1 MPSKILMHNAFLH
14 FLTLLLFKQKGK
26 HIGAVMISVII
37 IFLLSSVLF
46 ISSSLQNR
54 LLDTLE
60 SQADFTLSRVQAG
73 KSINTPNDWLD
84 KVVEINGVSQVAPR
98 VYGRYFFTPREKSF
112 LVVGVDFFDEQSS
125 KELQSLV
132 KGLDLK
138 SFLSTDSMLVGSGV
152 KLFLSQHYYKE
163 YFSFKTPRGSFK
175 KVKIHQTLPPQ
186 TNLLANDMMI
196 MPIDLA
202 REIFGLGEDEITD
215 ITFNVPN
222 DAEWDNIIAK
232 LHLLFYDVR
241 VVEKR
246 EIKKAYENLYNYKGG
261 LFLILYLVSMVT
273 FMLILYQR
281 YSMVYSTE
289 RKEIGILR
297 AVGWSIKDILK
308 LKFYETAV
316 VVVVSFIL
324 GVVLA
329 YLYVF
334 VLNAPL
340 LSQIFLGGANLPNH
354 VSFVPV
360 LEFGLLGSI
369 FLFYA
374 IPFIAAVLIP
384 VWKVAVTPPKEAML

>member
-1 MPSKILMHNAFLH
+1 MIMKSAFLH

-26 HIGAVMISVII
+26 HIGAVLISVII

-46 ISSSLQNR
+46 ISSSLQKT
-54 LLDTLE
+54 LLDTLAYQ
-60 SQADFTLSRVQAG
+60 SDFTVSRIQAG
-73 KSINTPNDWLD
+73 KSVNTPVDWVD
-84 KVVEINGVSQVAPR
+84 RIVEINGVTKVSPR
-98 VYGRYFFTPREKSF
+98 IYGRYFFAPREESF
-112 LVVGVDFFDEQSS
+112 LVFGVDFFDEQSS
-125 KELQSLV
+125 KVFESLV
-132 KGLDLK
+132 KDVDLK
-138 SFLSTDSMLVGSGV
+138 RFLTTENMLVGSGV
-152 KLFLSQHYYKE
+152 KAFLSKHYYKE
-163 YFSFKTPRGSFK
+163 NFSFKTPKGSFK
-175 KVKIHQTLPPQ
+175 KVKIEEVLPSQ
-186 TNLLANDMMI
+186 SDLISNDLI
-196 MPIDLA
+196 LMPLELS
-202 REIFGLGEDEITD
+202 REIFGLGEDEVTD

-261 LFLILYLVSMVT
+261 LFLILYLVTIVT

-308 LKFYETAV
+308 LKFYETV
-316 VVVVSFIL
+316 VVVFVSYIV

-329 YLYVF
+329 YVYVF
-334 VLNAPL
+334 IFDAPL
-340 LSQIFLGGANLPNH
+340 LSQIFLGSANLADH
-354 VSFVPV
+354 VTFAPV
-360 LEFGLLGSI
+360 LKFGLLGSI

-374 IPFIAAVLIP
+374 IPFLAAVLIP
-384 VWKVAVTPPKEAML
+384 AWKIAVTPPKEAML

>member
-1 MPSKILMHNAFLH
+1 MAGNTIMKSAFLH

-26 HIGAVMISVII
+26 HIGAVLISVII

-46 ISSSLQNR
+46 LSSSLQKT
-54 LLDTLE
+54 LLHTLE
-60 SQADFTLSRVQAG
+60 DQADFTVCRVQAG
-73 KSINTPNDWLD
+73 NCVNTPLDWID
-84 KVVEINGVSQVAPR
+84 KIVEINGVTNVTPR
-98 VYGRYFFTPREKSF
+98 VYGRYFFAPREESF
-112 LVVGVDFFDEQSS
+112 LVFGVDFFDEQSS
-125 KELQSLV
+125 KETASL
-132 KGLDLK
+132 LNNIDLK
-138 SFLSTDSMLVGSGV
+138 RFLSTESMLVGSGV
-152 KLFLSQHYYKE
+152 KSFLSKHYYKE
-163 YFSFKTPRGSFK
+163 NFSFKTPEGSFK
-175 KVKIHQTLPPQ
+175 KVKIEEVLPLQ
-186 TNLLANDMMI
+186 NDLIANDMII
-196 MPIDLA
+196 MPIELS
-202 REIFGLGEDEITD
+202 REIFGLGEEEVTD

-241 VVEKR
+241 VIEKR

-261 LFLILYLVSMVT
+261 LFLILYLVTIVT

-308 LKFYETAV
+308 LKFYETV
-316 VVVVSFIL
+316 VVVFISYIV

-334 VLNAPL
+334 IFDAPL
-340 LSQIFLGGANLPNH
+340 LSQIFLGGVNLENH
-354 VSFVPV
+354 VEFQPV
-360 LEFGLLGSI
+360 LKFGLLGSI

-374 IPFIAAVLIP
+374 IPFLAAVLIP
-384 VWKVAVTPPKEAML
+384 AWKIAVTPPKEAML